1 MTGPSTAQSS
11 LDCLRRLPDRLMRAF
26 EYRTIH
32 ESISESLRIHSEFIA
47 PSFNAAA
54 KNDGAGYR
62 NRGGAWESSPRGKEG
77 TSKTYLSDKVG
88 ELGSRPPLDG
98 YG

>member
-1 MTGPSTAQSS
+1 
-11 LDCLRRLPDRLMRAF
+11 MRAF
-26 EYRTIH
+26 EYRITYEEIPD
-32 ESISESLRIHSEFIA
+32 SFKIHSEFIA
-47 PSFNAAA
+47 PSFNEATN
-54 KNDGAGYR
+54 NDMAGYR
-62 NRGGAWESSPRGKEG
+62 NRGGAWESSPRGKDG